1 MRFIVMHKV
10 NGTEKADAPP
20 PKTLVDAMGALIGES
35 IRAGTFKNGAGLT
48 PRFPRLRTRDTGN
61 NLLAGFAMVK
71 VDSLD
76 DAIAIRERYLQVAGD
91 AELELGRVTEP
102 WEIGV
107 APKPVAKTPETYLM
121 LHMADSISE
130 SGRPPSRGEQETMG
144 ALIGELS
151 QSGVL
156 LAAEGVQPSRLG
168 KRLTFKNGRRTAVLD
183 GPFTESK
190 ELIGGFSIL
199 ELPGLDAAVAWAD
212 RYGAILENVEVD
224 VLQLHDVAAKG

>member
-20 PKTLVDAMGALIGES
+20 PKTLVDAMGALIGQS
-35 IRAGTFKNGAGLT
+35 MRDGVFQNGAGLT
-48 PRFPRLRTRDTGN
+48 PRFPRVRTRDTKN

-71 VDSLD
+71 VGSQAE
-76 DAIAIRERYLQVAGD
+76 AIAIRDRYLKVVGD

-121 LHMADSISE
+121 LHMADAKSE
-130 SGRPPSRGEQETMG
+130 AGTPPTASEQEKMG

-151 QSGVL
+151 ESGVL

-168 KRLTFKNGRRTAVLD
+168 KRLTFKNGKRTAVLD

-199 ELPGLDAAVAWAD
+199 KLPDLDAAVEWAG

-224 VLQLHDVAAKG
+224 VLRLHDVAAKG